1 VIDRVD
7 QISPLTL
14 LRWDDRDTLVS
25 IFQKTTKSN
34 DVELL
39 KKHTLKLQ
47 ILHGGFREVSSISV
61 VLYKGHRPNP
71 LS

>member
-1 VIDRVD
+1 MNR
-7 QISPLTL
+7 L
-14 LRWDDRDTLVS
+14 DDRDTLVS

-47 ILHGGFREVSSISV
+47 ILTGGFREVNIC
-61 VLYKGHRPNP
+61 LYLFIDLFGLN
-71 LS
+71 S